1 LVAGTAVRAGTAIEV
16 ATVDAGDFCVA
27 VAPKPP
33 TVG

>member
-1 LVAGTAVRAGTAIEV
+1 MGTAVIVGTAIEV
-16 ATVDAGDFCVA
+16 ATVDAGDFCLA